1 MSSARFSAPL
11 VRATRSRR
19 RWSRFF
25 ARAALA
31 SAVGPI
37 VAAIVAGVLDW
48 LGVETL
54 GFALTAWLV
63 GWLVLTPL
71 SSVAALIAGSRF
83 GLGADTIEVT
93 DDELRLT
100 GARAPRII
108 PLGAVEGALS
118 VMGNEDEV
126 EIVLAGGDVLR
137 LSLPNREA
145 PAELVS
151 ALGFGADA
159 RRTVLTTG
167 DDHAALSAG
176 CWGVFHGSL
185 LTVVA
190 TCGLAAL
197 ASSVRPIGQ
206 ILGYLIAGIFVGASV
221 LIAKL
226 LAPRRIVVGT
236 DGVLVEKAFRRLF
249 IPLSSIRHVQTD
261 HRGVVTVVTPSG
273 GSKAGRGERAITLT
287 SDTGRRAVALEQRIQ
302 DALALARPRRVEAPS
317 ALIARGGR
325 SIAEWREG
333 LRRLVAG
340 EGGYRGE
347 RVSIDAL
354 LRAAESPEAP
364 VEQRVGAALAI
375 GMSEDGEARKKLR
388 VAVEGIADDTL
399 RAAMDRA
406 AEGEEDA
413 AAIEEA
419 LSAEKKAVV
428 R

>member
-1 MSSARFSAPL
+1 MSPARFSASL

-37 VAAIVAGVLDW
+37 VAAIVAGVLDR
-48 LGVETL
+48 LGVDSI

-236 DGVLVEKAFRRLF
+236 DGILVEKAFRRLF
-249 IPLSSIRHVQTD
+249 IPLSSVRHVQTD
-261 HRGVVTVVTPSG
+261 HRGVVTVVTPPA
-273 GSKAGRGERAITLT
+273 GSKAGERVIRLT
-287 SDTGRRAVALEQRIQ
+287 SDTSRRAVALEQRIQ
-302 DALALARPRRVEAPS
+302 DALALARPGSLEAPS

-388 VAVEGIADDTL
+388 IAVEGIADDTL

-419 LSAEKKAVV
+419 LAAEKKAVV